1 MNTQSYVLVTAAFN
15 EEAVI
20 EGTILSVIAQTDRPV
35 RWVIVS
41 DGSKDHTDDI
51 VKRYAAQYPFI
62 CLLRIS
68 EDHPRNFAAQV
79 DAINAG
85 VAELKELDY
94 RFIGNLDADVSME
107 AEYFEQLMTKFTQ
120 NQQLGLAGGS
130 IYEQDAYGTFRP
142 RKTNNVRSVAH
153 AVQFFRRECF
163 ESVSA
168 YVPLPY
174 GGPDSHAETMAR
186 IKGWHVTSFP
196 ELRVYHHRPTGSV
209 GGLLHSSFRQGK
221 MDYSLGYH
229 PLFEFAKSLR
239 RIWVR
244 PYVVGAVARLA
255 AFWLS
260 YVKREKRHVSTEFM
274 EFSRG
279 EQKQRLW
286 DSVGTLTGRP
296 HGEAVKVSRDGN

>member
-15 EEAVI
+15 EEAFI
-20 EGTILSVIAQTDRPV
+20 EGTILSVIAQTHRPI

-41 DGSKDHTDDI
+41 DGSRDHTDDI
-51 VKRYAAQYPFI
+51 VKRYAAQYPFV

-68 EDHPRNFAAQV
+68 EDHPHNFAAQV

-85 VAELKELDY
+85 VAELRGLDY

-107 AEYFEQLMTKFTQ
+107 AEYFEQLMTKFAQ
-120 NQQLGLAGGS
+120 NQQLGLGGGS
-130 IYEQDAYGTFRP
+130 IHEKDADGIFRP

-163 ESVSA
+163 ESISA

-186 IKGWHVTSFP
+186 IKGWHVTGFP
-196 ELRVYHHRPTGSV
+196 ELRVHHHRPTGSV
-209 GGLLHSSFRQGK
+209 GGLLRSSFRQGK

-244 PYVVGAVARLA
+244 PYVVGAVARLG

-260 YVKREKRHVSTEFM
+260 YVTREKRYVSVEFM
-274 EFSRG
+274 EFSHR

-286 DSVGTLTGRP
+286 DSFGALTWSHMR
-296 HGEAVKVSRDGN
+296 KR